1 MNELKQY
8 NQLSKLLHWVTALLI
23 FGLLAVGYYMASM
36 DFSEDKLALYALHK
50 SFGLLVLGLVVVR
63 VVWHTICK
71 KPKSLPTHTKIE
83 KSLAHSAH
91 AFLYLALFAI
101 PLSGWVM
108 SSAGDFSIQF
118 FGINMPDI
126 VGKNEA
132 LFHDAKNVHEVL
144 AVILAAVVG
153 LHILGALKHHFID
166 RDTTLKR
173 MTSMRLGLVGGFIF
187 TICIG
192 VAFAPALFL
201 TGNNL
206 LKKLSASDDIMY
218 VQEGT
223 VVEVAVSDESAVQAP
238 DSLWNIDHENSHIKF
253 SATQYGQ
260 SFEGAFEKF
269 DGEINFDPE
278 DLQNSSVKII
288 IDIASIKTG
297 SYDRDGQ
304 AISSDWF
311 NVNEFPRAEFTAN
324 NFDDVSDGNYI
335 AYGDILLR
343 GVSMPVELP
352 FSLNINEGEADMAA
366 EIVLDRLDF
375 GVGQGQWQST
385 DAIGNR
391 VEVMIQVKA
400 NRN

>member
-1 MNELKQY
+1 M
-8 NQLSKLLHWVTALLI
+8 
-23 FGLLAVGYYMASM
+23 
-36 DFSEDKLALYALHK
+36 
-50 SFGLLVLGLVVVR
+50 
-63 VVWHTICK
+63 
-71 KPKSLPTHTKIE
+71 
-83 KSLAHSAH
+83 
-91 AFLYLALFAI
+91 
-101 PLSGWVM
+101 
-108 SSAGDFSIQF
+108 
-118 FGINMPDI
+118 
-126 VGKNEA
+126 
-132 LFHDAKNVHEVL
+132 
-144 AVILAAVVG
+144 
-153 LHILGALKHHFID
+153 
-166 RDTTLKR
+166 
-173 MTSMRLGLVGGFIF
+173 
-187 TICIG
+187 
-192 VAFAPALFL
+192 
-201 TGNNL
+201 
-206 LKKLSASDDIMY
+206 
-218 VQEGT
+218 
-223 VVEVAVSDESAVQAP
+223 
-238 DSLWNIDHENSHIKF
+238 
-253 SATQYGQ
+253 
-260 SFEGAFEKF
+260 
-269 DGEINFDPE
+269 
-278 DLQNSSVKII
+278 KII